1 MLGVDFLMR
10 TSTLGRPML
19 TTIRQVPLSLFLL
32 EESTLFYCV
41 SAAQKANC
49 TAAAFQPCWQ
59 PVRLP
64 DPSLCAA
71 FFAGNLMLQCAI
83 VLTLTD
89 ALLLISETLS
99 STGAEKREYH
109 KSFRL
114 VVSPVGTFF
123 YIHATLSYFR
133 GRLWRIKI
141 LKANSAVSWLGGR
154 PTSPFEWD
162 LPLACAYIKKEWKR
176 SCSLRC
182 GCADGA
188 LAAHERSISHANCSC
203 SKPHSS
209 RTILLQ
215 LQLCAQSA
223 PSYHA
228 QPFISLFSSTALLRQ
243 ILKKAVTLREEILG
257 QFSLPVNT
265 TE

>member
-10 TSTLGRPML
+10 TSALGRPML
-19 TTIRQVPLSLFLL
+19 TTKRQVPLSLSWRRAPYFIVCLQHKRRIARPL
-32 EESTLFYCV
+32 PSSRAGNPSVYLILPCV
-41 SAAQKANC
+41 Q
-49 TAAAFQPCWQ
+49 
-59 PVRLP
+59 L
-64 DPSLCAA
+64 

-109 KSFRL
+109 KSFRV

-123 YIHATLSYFR
+123 YIHSTLSYFR

-162 LPLACAYIKKEWKR
+162 LSLACAYIKKEWKR

-188 LAAHERSISHANCSC
+188 LARS
-203 SKPHSS
+203 
-209 RTILLQ
+209 T
-215 LQLCAQSA
+215 
-223 PSYHA
+223 
-228 QPFISLFSSTALLRQ
+228 
-243 ILKKAVTLREEILG
+243 
-257 QFSLPVNT
+257 
-265 TE
+265 